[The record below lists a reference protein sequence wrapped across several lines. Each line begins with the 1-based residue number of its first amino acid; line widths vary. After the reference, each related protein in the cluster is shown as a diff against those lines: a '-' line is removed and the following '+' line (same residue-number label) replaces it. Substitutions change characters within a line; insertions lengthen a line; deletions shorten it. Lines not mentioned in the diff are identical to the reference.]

1 MISFIDKFQSLMRN
15 TIQENASSSYRL
27 YESGFSNVSL
37 PFVVLFEFVKTEDSS
52 RGPILNTLEN
62 STMSA
67 LQRQNDELLQN
78 VPADSDCTRRGE
90 TEQVMLNE
98 QLGRIPMHLYFE

>member
-1 MISFIDKFQSLMRN
+1 
-15 TIQENASSSYRL
+15 
-27 YESGFSNVSL
+27 
-37 PFVVLFEFVKTEDSS
+37 
-52 RGPILNTLEN
+52 
-62 STMSA
+62 MSA
-67 LQRQNDELLQN
+67 FQRQNDELLQN

>member
-1 MISFIDKFQSLMRN
+1 VLGKATLKTNKSTGPFEGLLLDKPYRFLQ
-15 TIQENASSSYRL
+15 TIA
-27 YESGFSNVSL
+27 
-37 PFVVLFEFVKTEDSS
+37 KDSS

-90 TEQVMLNE
+90 TEQVILNE